1 MAFDRKKLSGNMGA
15 GSLAPKVYTF
25 KDDASTM
32 VEIATADYFLDVYQI
47 LDVGDVINAT
57 GSDGTTNLAVTASS
71 ITTVTVGDVV
81 PSGGVATFT
90 GAVTSITITNGIVT
104 AIS

>member
-1 MAFDRKKLSGNMGA
+1 MAFDIKQLSGNMGA
-15 GSLAPKVYTF
+15 GSLAPKVF
-25 KDDASTM
+25 AFRDDASTM
-32 VEIATADYFLDVYQI
+32 AEIATADYFLSVYGI
-47 LDVGDVINAT
+47 LDAGDVIHAT
-57 GSDGTTNLAVTASS
+57 ASDGTTNLVVTESTS
-71 ITTVTVGDVV
+71 ITVTVGDVV